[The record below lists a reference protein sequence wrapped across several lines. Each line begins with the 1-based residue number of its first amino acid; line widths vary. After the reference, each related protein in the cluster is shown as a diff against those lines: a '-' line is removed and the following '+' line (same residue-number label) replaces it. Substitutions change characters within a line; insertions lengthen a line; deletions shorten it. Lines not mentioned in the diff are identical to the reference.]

1 MIHPLRIPSRSI
13 TSSFPVLFHSRS
25 ANAQYG
31 SKAYGLA
38 LLQRPF
44 LLPDTSATIVAYR
57 SFSSR
62 AHNTHTH
69 KNKQERP
76 YSILGI
82 PANSSYEEV
91 KGTFVRLALLHHPDK
106 NPGRKQHSVDE
117 FVRYRKAFETIRARE
132 TKKHNVGKQ
141 YDEDDEDDDDD
152 IAADWNDE
160 EMQEWFKEETGQF
173 LSFHM
178 DHDTIQECIKAFSTL
193 APGGRDPGEWEMARQ
208 LTEREAR
215 RRAGDDDDDDDG
227 PLLQLISGSRNSGT
241 TIQRRQR
248 RW

>member
-1 MIHPLRIPSRSI
+1 M
-13 TSSFPVLFHSRS
+13 
-25 ANAQYG
+25 Q
-31 SKAYGLA
+31 
-38 LLQRPF
+38 
-44 LLPDTSATIVAYR
+44 
-57 SFSSR
+57 
-62 AHNTHTH
+62 
-69 KNKQERP
+69 KQERP
-76 YSILGI
+76 YSVLGI

-106 NPGRKQHSVDE
+106 TGRNSGDE
-117 FVRYRKAFETIRARE
+117 FVRYRKAFETIRSRE
-132 TKKHNVGKQ
+132 TKRHGGKFNN
-141 YDEDDEDDDDD
+141 DEDDEDEDDDYEM
-152 IAADWNDE
+152 ADE

-227 PLLQLISGSRNSGT
+227 PLLQLTSGSRNSGT

-248 RW
+248 RYR